1 MHSCYIA
8 VIVAA
13 LAVLFFGAWN
23 PPCFQTK
30 VNGVPS
36 GHASYMWLAV
46 LGLVAGAISCHV
58 LKMDSVREAMAEIGS
73 YETY

>member
-46 LGLVAGAISCHV
+46 LGLAFGALSCHV
-58 LKMDSVREAMAEIGS
+58 LKMEGAQAYLSDADLF
-73 YETY
+73 